1 MKKNIV
7 VLMMAAAL
15 LGCGKKEEVVEA
27 PVLRPVKYVVIEKTA
42 SDIAREFSGTI
53 KAETE
58 SRLSFRVP
66 GTIERKFVS
75 LGEEV
80 RRGEVLAEVDRIDYE
95 VKYQASIADL
105 EKTKASLVRAQADF
119 ERYQKL
125 YFNDNVSKAEYDSAL
140 AQFKS
145 SKAQVEAA
153 EKQVEYDRL
162 QLSYTKLVSPAN
174 GTIAEELSEENETIS
189 AGTPVFM
196 LSLEGDLEV
205 EFFVPESLIGQIRAG
220 EEIVVAAD
228 AAQREEIRGEITKV
242 GTVST
247 GFGRTFPVKAKLIDP
262 SEAIKSGM
270 TAQVKLNFKF
280 ADEDVI
286 ILPLQSVVTDSVGNT
301 YVYKLEGVSGN
312 EGTVKKVDVKTGKV
326 TNRGI
331 EVTEGLESGELVITA
346 GMSKITEGQ
355 KVEVPPKGVR

>member
-1 MKKNIV
+1 MKKYIV
-7 VLMMAAAL
+7 VLLMAAAL
-15 LGCGKKEEVVEA
+15 LGCGRREEVAEE
-27 PVLRPVKYVVIEKTA
+27 PNLRPVKYLVTKKTA
-42 SDIAREFSGTI
+42 SDIARDFSGTI

-58 SRLSFRVP
+58 SKLSFRVP
-66 GTIERKFVS
+66 GTIERKYVS

-80 RRGEVLAEVDRIDYE
+80 RKGQVLAEVDRIDYE
-95 VKYQASIADL
+95 VTYQESIANL
-105 EKTKASLVRAQADF
+105 EQTKASLVRAKADF
-119 ERYQKL
+119 DRYQKL

-145 SKAQVEAA
+145 TKAQVEAA

-162 QLSYTKLVSPAN
+162 QLSYTKLVAPAK
-174 GTIAEELSEENETIS
+174 GTVAEELSEENETIS

-205 EFFVPESLIGQIRAG
+205 EFFVPESLIGQIKAG
-220 EEIVVAAD
+220 VEIVVVAD
-228 AAQREEIRGEITKV
+228 VADRQELRAEVTKV

-247 GFGRTFPVKAKLIDP
+247 GFGRTFPVKARLIDP
-262 SEAIKSGM
+262 SDEIKSGM

-286 ILPLQSVVTDSVGNT
+286 ILPLQSVVTDSLGNT
-301 YVYKLEGVSGN
+301 YVYKLEDVRGN
-312 EGTVKKVDVKTGKV
+312 EGTVKRVDVKTGKV

-355 KVEVPPKGVR
+355 KVEVPLKGVR

>member
-1 MKKNIV
+1 MKKYIV
-7 VLMMAAAL
+7 VLLMAAAL
-15 LGCGKKEEVVEA
+15 LGCGRKEEVVEE
-27 PVLRPVKYVVIEKTA
+27 PNLRPVKYIIIEKTA

-95 VKYQASIADL
+95 VKYEASIANL
-105 EKTKASLVRAQADF
+105 EKTKASLVRDKADF
-119 ERYQKL
+119 DRYQKL

-145 SKAQVEAA
+145 TKAQVKAA

-162 QLSYTKLVSPAN
+162 QLSYTKLVSPAS

-196 LSLEGDLEV
+196 LSLLGDLEV
-205 EFFVPESLIGQIRAG
+205 EFFVPESLIGQIKAG
-220 EEIVVAAD
+220 EVIMVAAD
-228 AAQREEIRGEITKV
+228 AAQRQEIRAEITKV

-247 GFGRTFPVKAKLIDP
+247 GFGRTFPVKARLIDP
-262 SEAIKSGM
+262 SDEIRSGM

-286 ILPLQSVVTDSVGNT
+286 LLPIQSVVTDSMGNT
-301 YVYKLEGVSGN
+301 YVYALEGVD
-312 EGTVKKVDVKTGKV
+312 EDKGTVKKIDVKTGKV

-331 EVTEGLESGELVITA
+331 EVTEGLKSGDLVITA

-355 KVEVPPKGVR
+355 QVEIPPKGVR